1 MKSTQTA
8 SLRRTEKA
16 KANVIPLVRQYQK
29 SQNPSILEEIV
40 QNNIGLVK
48 SIAIK
53 FANHGEPVDDLIQSG
68 YVGLINAVNN
78 FDLSR
83 GTLFSTYATYMIS
96 GEIRHYLRSARIMR
110 TPRWVSV
117 LSRSIDKSVDRLSK
131 KLGRLPK
138 VKEIAQ
144 DLNITEEG
152 VLEVL
157 KNRRGHTISSL
168 DDDDRY
174 KQGDLKIDA
183 SKIQHIS
190 YRSFSLP
197 VEDRIALYQAID
209 RLTGIEKQV
218 VYFVFYKD
226 LNQTEIG
233 KKIRK
238 SQRQVSRILLKALGN
253 LRDDL
258 K

>member
-8 SLRRTEKA
+8 SSRRIEKA
-16 KANVIPLVRQYQK
+16 KVKVIPLIRQYQK
-29 SQNPSILEEIV
+29 SQNPSVLEEIV

-48 SIAIK
+48 SVAIK
-53 FANHGEPVDDLIQSG
+53 FANHGEPVDDLIQLG

-83 GTLFSTYATYMIS
+83 GTSFSTYATYMIS
-96 GEIRHYLRSARIMR
+96 GEIRHHLRSARIMR
-110 TPRWVSV
+110 IPRWVNV
-117 LSRSIDKSVDRLSK
+117 LGRNIDKSVERLSK

-144 DLNITEEG
+144 DLNIAEEG
-152 VLEVL
+152 VLEIL
-157 KNRRGHTISSL
+157 KNRRYHSISSL

-183 SKIQHIS
+183 SKIQHIN

-226 LNQTEIG
+226 LSQTEIG
-233 KKIRK
+233 KKIKK
-238 SQRQVSRILLKALGN
+238 SQRQVSRILQKALGN

>member
-1 MKSTQTA
+1 MKSAQTA
-8 SLRRTEKA
+8 SSIRTEKA
-16 KANVIPLVRQYQK
+16 KANVIPLIRQYQK

-40 QNNIGLVK
+40 KNNIGLVK

-78 FDLSR
+78 FDLTR
-83 GTLFSTYATYMIS
+83 GTSFSTYATYMIS
-96 GEIRHYLRSARIMR
+96 GEIRHHLRNARIMR
-110 TPRWVSV
+110 TPRWAGV
-117 LSRSIDKSVDRLSK
+117 LSRNIEKSVERLSK
-131 KLGRLPK
+131 KLSRLPK
-138 VKEIAQ
+138 IKEIAQ

-157 KNRRGHTISSL
+157 KTRREHSISSL

-183 SKIQHIS
+183 SKIQHIR

-197 VEDRIALYQAID
+197 VEDRVALHQAID
-209 RLTGIEKQV
+209 RLTVIEKQV
-218 VYFVFYKD
+218 IYFVFYKD

-233 KKIRK
+233 KKIR
-238 SQRQVSRILLKALGN
+238 R
-253 LRDDL
+253 
-258 K
+258 